1 MGRGDAAGPGE
12 CHAEDPAPRH
22 RHDQHRQPPQLRRQS
37 RLFCLLARALQGS
50 RRVAGG
56 APGQAGRH
64 RRAGARPSARHVP
77 RPARSRPGAAAPQ
90 RRVSRRDRPR
100 HHRRLPVLGAGA
112 QDHDDQRHPRHRE
125 HRRRARQDHRQA
137 LHLLRLPVAL
147 AGRRRLCAARGGGH
161 RPQADLPLR
170 DRTVTMISEPLRNP
184 LSLFD
189 VKDKV
194 AIVTGAS
201 GTFGR
206 ATALALSALGG
217 KVLLA
222 SGSKAELDQVADEV
236 REVGGDPA
244 TIVRR
249 PETLEDGQAMLDA
262 ALKRFGRVDQLV
274 VASGVNKP
282 GFIHEQTLD
291 EWQSVMDANVRG
303 IWLMAKAVGTWW
315 IANKVRGKV
324 VVMSSV
330 RGRHGNYSG
339 YTGYCTSKGATD
351 SLTRVLATEWAQH
364 GITVNAIAPTVCR
377 SKLTEWMYGDNELGQ
392 QTRARSLSRIPL
404 GRLGEVEDLVG
415 MTIYLLSPASDF
427 CTGQIMYVDGG
438 YTAG

>member
-1 MGRGDAAGPGE
+1 
-12 CHAEDPAPRH
+12 
-22 RHDQHRQPPQLRRQS
+22 
-37 RLFCLLARALQGS
+37 
-50 RRVAGG
+50 
-56 APGQAGRH
+56 
-64 RRAGARPSARHVP
+64 
-77 RPARSRPGAAAPQ
+77 
-90 RRVSRRDRPR
+90 
-100 HHRRLPVLGAGA
+100 
-112 QDHDDQRHPRHRE
+112 
-125 HRRRARQDHRQA
+125 
-137 LHLLRLPVAL
+137 
-147 AGRRRLCAARGGGH
+147 
-161 RPQADLPLR
+161 
-170 DRTVTMISEPLRNP
+170 MISEPLRNP

-189 VKDKV
+189 VKGKV
-194 AIVTGAS
+194 AIITGAS

-206 ATALALSALGG
+206 ATAIALSALGG

-222 SGSKAELDQVADEV
+222 SGSKAELDAVADEV
-236 REVGGDPA
+236 REVGGEPA

-249 PETLEDGQAMLDA
+249 PETPADAEAMLDT
-262 ALKRFGRVDQLV
+262 ALVKFGRVDQLV

-282 GFIHEQTLD
+282 GFIHEQPLD
-291 EWQSVMDANVRG
+291 EWESVMDANVRG
-303 IWLMAKAVGTWW
+303 IWLMAKAVGTHW
-315 IANKVRGKV
+315 ITNRVRGKM

-351 SLTRVLATEWAQH
+351 ALTRVLATEWAKH
-364 GITVNAIAPTVCR
+364 GITVNAIAPTVFR

-415 MTIYLLSPASDF
+415 MTVYLLSPASDF